1 MQTTASELRISDWSS
16 DVCSSDLP
24 LVLAALLVT
33 MGSLGDRFGRRRI
46 LLTGGIGFA
55 AVSALAAF
63 VPSAG
68 WLIVARALLGIFGA
82 MLMPATI
89 SLIRNIFTDATER
102 RTAIAIWMSGFSA
115 GAALGPIVG
124 GWLLQHFWWGSIF
137 LIAVPVLI
145 PLLVLR

>member
-1 MQTTASELRISDWSS
+1 
-16 DVCSSDLP
+16 
-24 LVLAALLVT
+24 

-63 VPSAG
+63 APSAG

-89 SLIRNIFTDATER
+89 SLIRNIFTDAPER
-102 RTAIAIWMSGFSA
+102 RTPIAIWMSGFSA
-115 GAALGPIVG
+115 WAAIGPTHG
-124 GWLLQHFWWGSIF
+124 GLDGQ
-137 LIAVPVLI
+137 AEV
-145 PLLVLR
+145 

>member
-63 VPSAG
+63 APSAG

-102 RTAIAIWMSGFSA
+102 RTAIAIWMSGRSEEHPSA
-115 GAALGPIVG
+115 
-124 GWLLQHFWWGSIF
+124 LQSLMRLSYSGFRLKQKRS
-137 LIAVPVLI
+137 P
-145 PLLVLR
+145 